1 MNKVLKHT
9 IHNFYLQSGIVMPE
23 VTIAY
28 RTLGKMAPNG
38 RNNTILVTHGY
49 TSGPQMIEPG
59 NDSAAG
65 FEGGWSQ
72 LVGPGKPIDT
82 DRFFVI
88 CPNMLGS
95 SYGSTNAAGINPETG
110 KPYGSDFPRIT
121 VKDIVA
127 SQYCLLKDLGVE
139 HLVAV
144 VGPSYGGYQAFQWA
158 VSYPDFMDGIV
169 AAVTAP
175 KAAGSRTG
183 SVLSLL
189 EEDPQWNSGDYY
201 EQGPPKD
208 TLLRMRKEML
218 KRYGIEEW
226 LQKKIP
232 DRQKRQE
239 EIQRMAAAWAE
250 EFDANSLVILSRA
263 LENFNTEPYFNRIKA
278 KVLYVLS
285 KTDKLFPPSLGPEVM
300 EKLEEAGVDAG
311 YFEINSK
318 YGHLAS
324 GLDADK
330 WAERLRL
337 FINSL
342 P

>member
-1 MNKVLKHT
+1 MKHT
-9 IHNFYLQSGIVMPE
+9 LRNFQLENGTVMPE

-38 RNNTILVTHGY
+38 RNNTVLVTHGY

-59 NDSAAG
+59 SDSAAG

-158 VSYPDFMDGIV
+158 VSFPDYMSGIV
-169 AAVTAP
+169 PVVTAP
-175 KAAGSRTG
+175 KVDGTRTRAIVSR
-183 SVLSLL
+183 L
-189 EEDPQWNSGDYY
+189 EQDSDWNNGDYY
-201 EQGPPKD
+201 DHGSLRD
-208 TLLRMRKEML
+208 TLAKIRVETLE
-218 KRYGIEEW
+218 RYGLEEW
-226 LQKKIP
+226 LKQKIAEHEE
-232 DRQKRQE
+232 RQK
-239 EIQRMAAAWAE
+239 EIYRMAAAWAE

-263 LENFNTEPYFNRIKA
+263 LENFDTEPYFNRIKA

-311 YFEINSK
+311 YFEINSE